1 MEIFLTCAG
10 IALILLALG
19 VAVYFIS
26 KSGITRSESP
36 LETMLNAPIQHTTW
50 ETKTFYEPIDKTA
63 KPVDIKKAEKNL
75 EDSLNLLKTSPSGT
89 KKDFKKTAKQ
99 DKNTEKLKDLNKNLG
114 FNLD

>member
-63 KPVDIKKAEKNL
+63 KPVDIEGWKNL